1 MTFDLDTVIKFAR
14 RRHNIWRGK
23 QVNDPILTQRKFT
36 NVFRVLDR
44 GSQYLLELMDTYQD
58 PLNRVAV
65 SYFYRQVNRPDTM
78 DAIIEANN
86 GYVPNFSEIT
96 DAAWYDRVVWPVAE
110 ERTGEFLSGAYMIL
124 IKPGGKAST
133 VAKMQ
138 EVFPAAAPYL
148 RKAAARTD
156 LESRVRLLQKTP
168 GLGPFMA
175 MQIAT
180 DLGYCKWEP
189 DQENTFILAGP
200 GSRKGVKFISDRK
213 AEDVIKNFPVNEL
226 PMLPGS
232 GGRSASWM
240 DVQNV
245 FCEFSKWARLRQQ
258 GYTGIGKPYSRHEP
272 FPVRIPKQFRRK

>member
-1 MTFDLDTVIKFAR
+1 
-14 RRHNIWRGK
+14 
-23 QVNDPILTQRKFT
+23 
-36 NVFRVLDR
+36 
-44 GSQYLLELMDTYQD
+44 
-58 PLNRVAV
+58 
-65 SYFYRQVNRPDTM
+65 
-78 DAIIEANN
+78 
-86 GYVPNFSEIT
+86 
-96 DAAWYDRVVWPVAE
+96 
-110 ERTGEFLSGAYMIL
+110 
-124 IKPGGKAST
+124 
-133 VAKMQ
+133 
-138 EVFPAAAPYL
+138 
-148 RKAAARTD
+148 
-156 LESRVRLLQKTP
+156 
-168 GLGPFMA
+168 MA